1 MTALAWSL
9 PIAVGIAVA
18 AIVVAVWDA
27 VRRALATQVRQAELR
42 VEAMRREETAELA
55 DALQVTRAQLAALEG
70 ELQSVRSAVTLHRAT
85 RR

>member
-9 PIAVGIAVA
+9 PLAVGIAVA
-18 AIVVAVWDA
+18 AVVVAVWDA

-42 VEAMRREETAELA
+42 VEAMRREDVAELA
-55 DALQVTRAQLAALEG
+55 DALQATQAQLAALEG

>member
-1 MTALAWSL
+1 VTALAWSL
-9 PIAVGIAVA
+9 PLAVGIAVA
-18 AIVVAVWDA
+18 AVVVAVWDA

-42 VEAMRREETAELA
+42 VEAMRREDVAELA
-55 DALQVTRAQLAALEG
+55 DALQATQAQLAALEG